1 MSFIS
6 KYKLKKNTKH
16 KNEDIFQMCGF
27 GKYLIQKIVLQRPL
41 KKVSLLKEML
51 RIIKQIVIPE
61 KNRNRLLAFWI
72 NKKLRN
78 RLTYQ

>member
-1 MSFIS
+1 
-6 KYKLKKNTKH
+6 
-16 KNEDIFQMCGF
+16 MCGF

-61 KNRNRLLAFWI
+61 KNGTRCCLLDQQKIAQSLDYSI
-72 NKKLRN
+72 IEPMIR
-78 RLTYQ
+78 Y